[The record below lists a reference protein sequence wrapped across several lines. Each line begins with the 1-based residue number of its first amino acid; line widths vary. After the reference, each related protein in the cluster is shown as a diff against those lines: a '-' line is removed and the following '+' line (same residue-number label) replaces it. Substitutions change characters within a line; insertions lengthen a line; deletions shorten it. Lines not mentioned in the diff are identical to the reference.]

1 MANRKWM
8 TKKGKRVPMRGGLSS
23 MKSGDRFKSIDR
35 EMMGKTSA
43 LGDKK
48 VLPDGN
54 LMGRKLGELGGQF
67 RGKPIVPRRKGKQGR
82 GESGFGI

>member
-1 MANRKWM
+1 MSKKWM

-43 LGDKK
+43 LGDRK

>member
-1 MANRKWM
+1 MSKKWM

-43 LGDKK
+43 LGDRK

-67 RGKPIVPRRKGKQGR
+67 RGKPLVPRRKGNGKR
-82 GESGFGI
+82 ESGFGI